1 MSISSLYKF
10 KWYLDQEIVEINDER
25 FSFPTG
31 MLGDIEIRFN
41 HYKTF
46 EEAVN
51 KWNERKRELIGIT
64 YSSWGLMEMDVL
76 MSL

>member
-1 MSISSLYKF
+1 
-10 KWYLDQEIVEINDER
+10 
-25 FSFPTG
+25 

-64 YSSWGLMEMDVL
+64 YSSWGFMEMDVL